1 MTTPAFQPGD
11 RIVCRRAA
19 PSRGTWPTYD
29 GRPGTV
35 TVVNE
40 QPGQTEYGVVLGR
53 QVLQRR
59 ADGKGFRGATNL
71 VWFTADE
78 LELAS

>member
-1 MTTPAFQPGD
+1 MSFQPGD
-11 RIVCRRAA
+11 RVICRRAA
-19 PSRGTWPTYD
+19 PSRGTWPNYD

-40 QPGQTEYGVVLGR
+40 QLGWTEYGVILGR

-59 ADGKGFRGATNL
+59 DDGKGFKGATNV
-71 VWFTADE
+71 VWFRVEE
-78 LELAS
+78 LTLA